1 MKAALYLRVATEE
14 QARGALSLT
23 VQEQRCRAAALQD
36 ACQEIKLYRDDGY
49 SGKSLDRPA
58 LQELL
63 SNLGNLDV
71 IYAYDQSRLRRSQRD
86 WWNLVE
92 LFAQHEIRIV
102 GVAQQRDLD
111 TATGRMTSGILGA
124 TYEFYLEELRQRI
137 NDALM
142 LRVRSGLKHG
152 RPAYGYDWPRDARG
166 ETMPSL
172 PAKEIGQHE
181 RQQMD

>member
-1 MKAALYLRVATEE
+1 M
-14 QARGALSLT
+14 
-23 VQEQRCRAAALQD
+23 
-36 ACQEIKLYRDDGY
+36 
-49 SGKSLDRPA
+49 
-58 LQELL
+58 QELL
-63 SNLGNLDV
+63 SELESLDV
-71 IYAYDQSRLRRSQRD
+71 IYAYDQSRLSRSQRD
-86 WWNLVE
+86 WWNLVD

-102 GVAQQRDLD
+102 GVAQQLDLD

-152 RPAYGYDWPRDARG
+152 GPAYGYDCPRDARG
-166 ETMPSL
+166 GSSPSL

-181 RQQMD
+181 RQQVD